1 MSVAIAERPLILIVD
16 DTPANLRLLS
26 EALADDYDIMVAT
39 SGASA
44 LALIDDE
51 TLPDAILLDIMMPGM
66 DGYEVCRRLKARAQT
81 QDIPVLFV
89 TAEGSESAE
98 ARGLELGAVDYITKP
113 FSLPIVR
120 ARLRTQVQLRRRTRL
135 LEQLALMD
143 GLTGVGNRRGFE
155 AALQREWQR
164 AQRTQAPLSL
174 LLFDVDDFKSYND
187 RYGHGV
193 GDAVLRRVARVA
205 AQLAQRPGDFVGR
218 FGGDE
223 FLILLPD
230 TAGDGAQ
237 ALATELE
244 ARVASTAQAV
254 RCDGVSLP
262 VSVSAGSACRIPA
275 AGEMPDLL
283 VEAADAALYA
293 RKRARKLGGGRA
305 GAVRV

>member
-1 MSVAIAERPLILIVD
+1 MSADAAERPLVLIVD

-39 SGASA
+39 GGARA

-89 TAEGSESAE
+89 TAEGSQVAE
-98 ARGLELGAVDYITKP
+98 TRGLELGAVDYITKP

-120 ARLRTQVQLRRRTRL
+120 ARLRTQVQLRRRTRQ

-164 AQRTQAPLSL
+164 AQRAHAPLSL
-174 LLFDVDDFKSYND
+174 LFFDVDDFKSYND
-187 RYGHGV
+187 RYGHGI
-193 GDAVLRRVARVA
+193 GDAVLRRVARIA
-205 AQLAQRPGDFVGR
+205 EQLAQRPGDFVGR

-223 FLILLPD
+223 FVILLPE
-230 TAGDGAQ
+230 TPGDGAQ
-237 ALATELE
+237 AIANELE

-254 RCDGVSLP
+254 RCDGTPLP
-262 VSVSAGSACRIPA
+262 MSVSAGCACRIPA
-275 AGEMPDLL
+275 AGETPDLL

-293 RKRARKLGGGRA
+293 RKRARKRGA
-305 GAVRV
+305 GQSDAARD